1 MGFKE
6 NALKFA
12 NRSLDFA
19 SKNAPSIL
27 TALAV
32 GATVGAVIT
41 AVTGTIKAVKEV
53 EEDKEDFLAQIDE
66 RVMEEVKEG
75 KIEATP
81 EAMDDRLNEIF
92 EEEYTWKNVVAVAWP
107 HYIPTVALTLM
118 ATGCAIG
125 SQSISARRQA
135 AAFAL
140 YETAQN
146 TLKTYQEKVLDE
158 VGKNKE
164 KKIRHAVHE
173 EELRRNP
180 PNEGNVYNCN
190 KGRCG
195 VENGEALFREPQTG
209 QYFVSTYEKVRRAV
223 RKVNDGCHKDSW
235 YNLSDLFDDMGA
247 DPDVGSISDLGFP
260 GVADPAADAIDED
273 YLFDPHLGEFMG
285 HEVTIVY
292 MSYYVADRKD
302 YDYSM

>member
-1 MGFKE
+1 MGLKE

-19 SKNAPSIL
+19 SKNAPAIL

-32 GATVGAVIT
+32 ASTAGAVVT
-41 AVTGTIKAVKEV
+41 AITGTIKAIKEV
-53 EEDKEDFLAQIDE
+53 EEDKADFLALADE
-66 RVMEEVKEG
+66 RIKKEVEEG
-75 KIEATP
+75 KVEPTAD
-81 EAMDDRLNEIF
+81 AMQERLGEIM
-92 EEEYTWKNVVAVAWP
+92 ETEYTWKNVLSVVWP
-107 HYIPTVALTLM
+107 HYIPTLAFTTM

-125 SQSISARRQA
+125 SQTISARRQA

-140 YETAQN
+140 YETAQT

-164 KKIRHAVHE
+164 KKIRHAAHE

-180 PNEGNVYNCN
+180 PNEGNVYNCH

-195 VENGEALFREPQTG
+195 VENGEALFREPHTG

-235 YNLSDLFDDMGA
+235 YNLSDLLDDMGA
-247 DPDVGSISDLGFP
+247 DADVGSVFNMGFP
-260 GVADPAADAIDED
+260 GVADPAANAIDED
-273 YLFDPHLGEFMG
+273 YLFDPHLGEYMD

-292 MSYYVADRKD
+292 LSYYVTDRTD